1 MVKELE
7 PLVEIKDL
15 CIDFV
20 QGGRTTHAVK
30 SSDLVINRGET
41 VGLVGESGSG
51 KSVTALSILQLI
63 RKIASYPKG
72 SIKFNDRDRGTIELM
87 NAPESL
93 LRSVRG
99 GKIAMVFQEPM
110 TSLNPL
116 HTIDKQIIETLKIH
130 KRLDKKA
137 ARLRVAELFERVGIR
152 DVEKRMKSYPH
163 ELSGGQRQRVM
174 IAMAL
179 ANEPDLLIADEPTT
193 ALDVTVQAQILE
205 MVDELKRE
213 SDMSMLWITHDLGV
227 VRHIADRVYVMEKGL
242 IVEHGGCCQIFENP
256 QHPYTVKLIN
266 AEPTGCSPE
275 IGDDAKEVVKVE
287 GLKVHFPIKAGILK
301 RTVDYVYAVDD
312 IHFRIREG
320 ETVGIVGESG
330 SGKSTAANALMR
342 LIPESSA
349 NLAGSICMDGEQIE
363 NYGFKQMLP
372 LRRHMQIVF
381 QDPYGSLSPRMTV
394 GDIVGES
401 LLIHHKHYTQQQRDE
416 LVVEAL
422 GKVEMD
428 AESRNRYPHE
438 FSGGQ
443 RQRIALAR
451 SLVLKPRF
459 LVLDEPTSALDMTVQ
474 KEVIGLLRDLQAGEH
489 LAYLFISHDLKVVRA
504 LCNYILVMKNGKV
517 VEQGTTKQIFENP
530 QEAYTKALM
539 VAAFEMKAVTD
550 GTVAT

>member
-1 MVKELE
+1 LE
-7 PLVEIKDL
+7 PLIEIKDL

-30 SSDLVINRGET
+30 SSNLVINRGET

-63 RKIASYPKG
+63 RKIAKYPKG
-72 SIKFNDRDRGTIELM
+72 SVKFYDRKRGAVELM
-87 NAPESL
+87 NAPEPL
-93 LRSVRG
+93 LRSFRG
-99 GKIAMVFQEPM
+99 GRISMIFQEPM

-116 HTIDKQIIETLKIH
+116 HTIEKQIIEVLRMHKKITV
-130 KRLDKKA
+130 KD
-137 ARLRVAELFERVGIR
+137 ARERVVELFEKVGIR
-152 DVEKRMKSYPH
+152 NAAKRAKSYPH

-193 ALDVTVQAQILE
+193 ALDVTIQAQILE
-205 MVDELKRE
+205 LVEELKQE
-213 SDMSMLWITHDLGV
+213 SDMAMLWITHDLGV
-227 VRHIADRVYVMEKGL
+227 VKHIADRVYVMEKGL
-242 IVEHGGCCQIFENP
+242 IVEEGTTADIFERP
-256 QHPYTVKLIN
+256 EHPYTIKLIN
-266 AEPTGCSPE
+266 AEPTGRALKVM
-275 IGDDAKEVVKVE
+275 DDAAEVIKVDA
-287 GLKVHFPIKAGILK
+287 LKVHFPIKKGILK
-301 RTVDYVYAVDD
+301 KTVDHVFAVDGID
-312 IHFRIREG
+312 FRIREG

-342 LIPESSA
+342 LIPDSSA
-349 NLAGSICMDGEQIE
+349 KLEGTICMDGERIE
-363 NYGFKQMLP
+363 KYGFKEMIP

-381 QDPYGSLSPRMTV
+381 QDPYGSLSPRMNV
-394 GDIVGES
+394 GDIVGEG
-401 LLIHHKHYTQQQRDE
+401 LLIHNKDYTQKERDDM
-416 LVVEAL
+416 VIDAL
-422 GKVEMD
+422 NKVEMNP
-428 AESRNRYPHE
+428 ESRHRYPHE

-474 KEVIGLLRDLQAGEH
+474 KEVIALLRDLQRKEK

-504 LCNYILVMKNGKV
+504 LCNYILVMKEGKV
-517 VEQGTTKQIFENP
+517 VEQGSADKIFDNP

-550 GTVAT
+550 GSVAV